1 MGSRHEAFHAGYRP
15 NAGTA
20 LGDTTSGQPTA
31 DVSLPA
37 QSLFFLAGGTS
48 QR

>member
-1 MGSRHEAFHAGYRP
+1 MGSRRDAFHAGYRP

-20 LGDTTSGQPTA
+20 PGDTTSGQPIA
-31 DVSLPA
+31 DANLPA